1 MATYTMELR
10 EYIEQATQDDDTLSI
25 RDKIE
30 TGRTKLFD
38 FDYPIFDENYRKD
51 FETHFIRNFY
61 TREIG
66 FETEGLFKFYL
77 ENWLLIN
84 MPYWN
89 NMFKSELITFD
100 PLTNTKVDATKN
112 KTKTNTTH
120 QESVTDGTNNSTTTQ
135 DGNGTLTEDNFNRQ
149 IDADTPD
156 TRLTLTTNDGQGI
169 LEYASNIKEDNENNS
184 KNSTTHNTGS
194 LDETSHASSTN
205 DLTVNETEDETDS
218 SEGKIGVQTYSQM
231 LQEFRETFLRIEKS
245 IFSEMSKEL
254 FMLVY

>member
-1 MATYTMELR
+1 MATYTMEIKDYV
-10 EYIEQATQDDDTLSI
+10 EMVTTGEASLSI
-25 RDKIE
+25 RDRIE
-30 TGRTKLFD
+30 AARPKLFD
-38 FDYPIFDENYRKD
+38 FDYPIFNEDYRKD
-51 FETHFIRNFY
+51 FETRFIRTFY
-61 TREIG
+61 MREIG

-77 ENWLLIN
+77 ETWLNIN

-89 NMFKSELITFD
+89 NMFKSELLTFD
-100 PLTNTKVDATKN
+100 PLTNTKIDGTKN

-120 QESVTDGTNNSTTTQ
+120 QTSTTDGTNNSTTTQ
-135 DGNGTLTEDNFNRQ
+135 DGNGSLTDDNFSRQ
-149 IDADTPD
+149 VEADTPD

-184 KNSTTHNTGS
+184 KTSTSHNSGS
-194 LDETSHASSTN
+194 LDETSHASSTS

-231 LQEFRETFLRIEKS
+231 LQEYRETFLRIEKS
-245 IFSEMSKEL
+245 IFNEMSKEL